1 MIETKNAE
9 FPPKPPGAINALLNG
24 FNAIASN
31 IIVILFPAALDVFL
45 WLGPRLKAYALF
57 LPIIQEIMDFPQQDA
72 VPPFGITPD
81 GITKISKFWA
91 DFNFFSLL
99 RTYPLGVFSLMPGNR
114 SGASPLGARID
125 WEIPN
130 VLVLISASF
139 LLVCAGLFLGSLYF
153 YFVSRVALKP
163 KNGPNIFRAT
173 FHSLIVW
180 VALTITTCFVAM
192 PVLILGAFLLNNEIV
207 TLLLFLLLA
216 WPATWLGLMV
226 FFSTHGVFILSKN
239 AFSTITHNF
248 RILRYGM
255 PPMGWFALIAI
266 IISQGMDLIW
276 LNPTTDT
283 WMALVGILGHAFI
296 STGLLAASFIFY
308 RDMNN
313 WVDEALAWV
322 KTHQITSARA

>member
-31 IIVILFPAALDVFL
+31 IPVILFPALLDVFL
-45 WLGPRLKAYALF
+45 WLGPRLKVYALF
-57 LPIIQEIMDFPQQDA
+57 SPAIQDLMDFQKQALLPSLA
-72 VPPFGITPD
+72 ITPD
-81 GITKISKFWA
+81 EIAKISKAWA
-91 DFNFFSLL
+91 DFNLFSLL
-99 RTYPLGVFSLMPGNR
+99 RTYPLGIFSLMPGNR
-114 SGASPLGARID
+114 SGASPFGARID

-130 VLVLISASF
+130 LLVLISASF
-139 LLVCAGLFLGSLYF
+139 LLVCAGLFIGSLYF
-153 YFVSRVALKP
+153 YFVSRVALKSTT
-163 KNGPNIFRAT
+163 GPSIFRAT

-180 VALTITTCFVAM
+180 SALTAISYFVAI
-192 PVLILGAFLLNNEIV
+192 PVLAIGAFLLSNEIV

-226 FFSTHGVFILSKN
+226 FFSTHGIFILSKN

-255 PPMGWFALIAI
+255 PPMGWFALMAI